1 MSRFLDRREPW
12 LVEHMDRPDV
22 DSAKLRNTF
31 RQFDRVNRW
40 ISRWDAIYRTRIRP
54 LLSPSRDQRLLDVG
68 CGGGDMA
75 LRLRDL
81 ARSDGL
87 RLEVVGLDPD
97 PEALAVARARASDGV
112 SFRLGYAGD
121 LIREKQAFEFVISN
135 HLLHHFAD
143 PDLTALLHD
152 LEALATRRILC
163 GDIERSRLGYA
174 LFSIL
179 TRPAFR
185 NSYIREDGLTSIRK
199 SFTRDELRE
208 VVPAGWT
215 VERTSP
221 FRLLAWCDVS
231 AAGAV
236 GRPGR
241 GDATAGES

>member
-1 MSRFLDRREPW
+1 
-12 LVEHMDRPDV
+12 V
-22 DSAKLRNTF
+22 KLRNTY

-54 LLSPSRDQRLLDVG
+54 LLSSSRDQRLLDVG

-75 LRLRDL
+75 LRLHDL

-97 PEALAVARARASDGV
+97 PEALAVAQARASDGV
-112 SFRLGYAGD
+112 TFRLGYAGD
-121 LIREKQAFEFVISN
+121 LIREKQAFEFVICN

-143 PDLTALLHD
+143 HDLTALLRD
-152 LEALATRRILC
+152 FEALASRRILC

-174 LFSIL
+174 LFSNL
-179 TRPAFR
+179 TRPVFR

-199 SFTRDELRE
+199 SFTRGELRE
-208 VVPAGWT
+208 VVPAGWK
-215 VERTSP
+215 VERTFP

-231 AAGAV
+231 PGTLGGSSEGGV
-236 GRPGR
+236 GGPGR

>member
-22 DSAKLRNTF
+22 DPGKLRNTF

-40 ISRWDAIYRTRIRP
+40 ISRWDAIYRARIRP
-54 LLSPSRDQRLLDVG
+54 LLSPSRGQRLLDVG

-75 LRLRDL
+75 RRLHDM

-87 RLEVVGLDPD
+87 RLQVVGLDPD
-97 PEALAVARARASDGV
+97 PDALAVARARTCDGV
-112 SFRLGYAGD
+112 SFRLGHAAD
-121 LIREKQAFEFVISN
+121 LIREEESFEFVICN
-135 HLLHHFAD
+135 HLLHHFGN
-143 PDLTALLHD
+143 PDLPVFLHD

-179 TRPAFR
+179 TRPVFR

-199 SFTRDELRE
+199 SFTRDELRA
-208 VVPAGWT
+208 VVPSGWK
-215 VERTSP
+215 VDRKHP
-221 FRLLAWCDVS
+221 FRLLAWYDVP
-231 AAGAV
+231 AAG
-236 GRPGR
+236 
-241 GDATAGES
+241 DAS